1 MTIDEKLEKMNLK
14 LEGYINKKNELD
26 EKIKKLK
33 EEIENLNKVKNSK
46 KFDEV
51 SNVIKVKGISFDDLL
66 KAIENNDL
74 LTLQE
79 KIENNAKGDMSDGE

>member
-1 MTIDEKLEKMNLK
+1 MTIDEKLEKMTLK
-14 LEGYINKKNELD
+14 LEGYINKKNDLD

>member
-1 MTIDEKLEKMNLK
+1 MTIDEKLEKMTLK
-14 LEGYINKKNELD
+14 LEAYINKKNNLD

-79 KIENNAKGDMSDGE
+79 KIENNAKGDMSNGE